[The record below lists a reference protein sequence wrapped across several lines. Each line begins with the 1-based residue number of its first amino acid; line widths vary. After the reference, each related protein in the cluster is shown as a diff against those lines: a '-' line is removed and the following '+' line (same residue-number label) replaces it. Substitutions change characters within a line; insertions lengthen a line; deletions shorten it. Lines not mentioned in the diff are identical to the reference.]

1 MHAPTILT
9 SKARNTLNATERSD
23 QDLDSGP
30 RKELAYCAVL
40 LRGLYPVLPGVYLL
54 SHIRPPLPCA
64 LAIRDHSMARPR
76 KTVPS
81 KEATQTLI
89 TPEWSQSLQFWD
101 EIPSWQQDNEYIL
114 SGYRQATGSFQRC
127 FQSLTYIHNE
137 TVNIYS
143 HIIGA
148 ALFLTAPIYTYRA
161 LYLRYPRATRAD
173 IFVFATFFYGVSICF
188 VLSATYH
195 IISNHSPKVQKFGNQ
210 LDYLGIVI
218 LMWGSTIPSIYY
230 GFYCHPQLQK
240 IYWANV
246 SVLASL
252 CVVATLHPK
261 FRHPTIRP
269 YRAAMYAGLGLSAV
283 VFVVHGILLHGWTVQ
298 NQRMSLD
305 WMGLMALFNLIGAVT
320 YAARIPEKLRPLRYD
335 LYGSSHQVL
344 HVAVILAGLAHM
356 FGLFRAFDYL
366 HTNGSVCI

>member
-1 MHAPTILT
+1 MAHL
-9 SKARNTLNATERSD
+9 RERS
-23 QDLDSGP
+23 SF
-30 RKELAYCAVL
+30 KEI
-40 LRGLYPVLPGVYLL
+40 
-54 SHIRPPLPCA
+54 S
-64 LAIRDHSMARPR
+64 
-76 KTVPS
+76 
-81 KEATQTLI
+81 QTLF
-89 TPEWSQSLQFWD
+89 TPEQKGSLKAWD
-101 EIPSWQQDNEYIL
+101 EIPSWQQDNEFIL
-114 SGYRQATGSFQRC
+114 SGYRPATGSFKRC
-127 FQSLTYIHNE
+127 FESLGYAHNE

-148 ALFLTAPIYTYRA
+148 AIFLTAPIYTYRA
-161 LYLRYPRATRAD
+161 FYLRYPLATQAD
-173 IFVFATFFYGVSICF
+173 IFAFSTFFYGVSVCF

-210 LDYLGIVI
+210 MDYLGIVI

-230 GFYCHPQLQK
+230 GFHCDPRLQK

-246 SVLASL
+246 SILATL

-283 VFVVHGILLHGWTVQ
+283 VFVTHGVLLHGWAVQ

-305 WMGLMALFNLIGAVT
+305 WMGLMALFNLTGAVI
-320 YAARIPEKLRPLRYD
+320 YAARVPEKLRPLKYD
-335 LYGSSHQVL
+335 IYGSSHQVL
-344 HVAVILAGLAHM
+344 HIAVILAGLAHM

-366 HTNGSVCI
+366 HTQGSFCA